1 LDFSIMEEELS
12 FLIESLTDDMNKA
25 MAHLDKALLKIRAGR
40 ANPTML
46 EGIFVEYYGSQVKLQ
61 QVSNISTPDARTLF
75 VQPFE
80 KSLIQAI
87 EKSIMYANLG
97 FNPMNNGDA
106 VIINIPPLTEDR
118 RKELVRMARAE
129 GEEAKV
135 AIRSVRREGMDEAKR
150 MEKDGM
156 SEDQR
161 KDLEAQIQALVDK
174 HIALIDQRVTEKE
187 GDILKL

>member
-1 LDFSIMEEELS
+1 MEEELS

>member
-1 LDFSIMEEELS
+1 
-12 FLIESLTDDMNKA
+12 
-25 MAHLDKALLKIRAGR
+25 
-40 ANPTML
+40 
-46 EGIFVEYYGSQVKLQ
+46 
-61 QVSNISTPDARTLF
+61 
-75 VQPFE
+75 
-80 KSLIQAI
+80 
-87 EKSIMYANLG
+87 
-97 FNPMNNGDA
+97 MNNGDA

-150 MEKDGM
+150 MEKDGL

>member
-1 LDFSIMEEELS
+1 MNEEVS
-12 FLIESLTDDMNKA
+12 FLIESLADDMTKA
-25 MAHLDKALLKIRAGR
+25 MTHLDKALLKIRAGR

-46 EGIFVEYYGSQVKLQ
+46 EGIHIDYYGSQVKLQ

-80 KSLIQAI
+80 KNLIQAI
-87 EKSIMYANLG
+87 EKAIMYANLG

-135 AIRSVRREGMDEAKR
+135 AIRSVRRDGMDEAKR
-150 MEKDGM
+150 MEKDGL

-161 KDLEAQIQALVDK
+161 KDLENEIQTLVDK
-174 HIALIDQRVTEKE
+174 HITMIDARVTEKE